1 MSLSRDQI
9 LQFQDIKTTE
19 VDCPEWGGSVR
30 IRALT
35 LAQAQDWRRS
45 SLTKTIVRDKEG
57 KPSTEYNVDPDKLAK
72 SDVRLIV
79 AAAVDDDGK
88 ALFSAGDV
96 ELLMQKSPAPVT
108 RLAKAIVELS
118 GMRNEAAEEAEGFS
132 EPNPSDSS
140 SSD

>member
-1 MSLSRDQI
+1 MSLSREQI

-30 IRALT
+30 VRALT

-45 SLTKTIVRDKEG
+45 SLTKTIVKAKDG

-79 AAAVDDDGK
+79 AAAVDEEGK
-88 ALFSAGDV
+88 ALFNSADV

-118 GMRNEAAEEAEGFS
+118 GMVQGAVEDAEGFS
-132 EPNPSDSS
+132 EPSPSDSS
-140 SSD
+140 SSV